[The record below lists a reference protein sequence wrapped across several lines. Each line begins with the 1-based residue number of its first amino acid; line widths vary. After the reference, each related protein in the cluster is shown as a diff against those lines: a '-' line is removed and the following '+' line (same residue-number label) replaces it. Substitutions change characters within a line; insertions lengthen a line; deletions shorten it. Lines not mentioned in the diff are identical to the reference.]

1 MENETLSI
9 FLEESQALISDLKRL
24 CMSLRGVDVPDDAQ
38 FACLNEL
45 TNKLNRLIGG
55 TASMGF
61 GMFTKVARKTSL
73 LAARSSISR
82 EISIK
87 QVVLN
92 LNALISV
99 CSMYYTSLEEIQELE
114 LRLDDVEK
122 RIDTCMKILD
132 IDQPLDIKEQED
144 VDDIMSLFRDV

>member
-1 MENETLSI
+1 MENATLTG
-9 FLEESQALISDLKRL
+9 FLEEAQALLADLKRL
-24 CMSLRGVDVPDDAQ
+24 GASLRGVDIPNEDEYAR
-38 FACLNEL
+38 FNEL

-61 GMFTKVARKTSL
+61 SMFTAVARKTSL
-73 LAARSSISR
+73 LTARSSISR
-82 EISIK
+82 ETPIREVI
-87 QVVLN
+87 LN

-99 CSMYYTSLEEIQELE
+99 CSMYYNSLEDIQELE

-122 RIDTCMKILD
+122 RIDICMKTLQIEKPMDL
-132 IDQPLDIKEQED
+132 KEQED

>member
-1 MENETLSI
+1 MENETLNI
-9 FLEESQALISDLKRL
+9 FLEESQTLIADLKRL
-24 CMSLRGVDVPDDAQ
+24 CISLRGVDVPDDAQ
-38 FACLNEL
+38 FARLNEI

-61 GMFTKVARKTSL
+61 NMFTKISRKTSL

-87 QVVLN
+87 EVILN

-99 CSMYYTSLEEIQELE
+99 CSMYYNSVEDIQELE

-122 RIDTCMKILD
+122 RIDICMQKLQ
-132 IDQPLDIKEQED
+132 IDKPLDLKEQND
-144 VDDIMSLFRDV
+144 VDDIMSLFRD

>member
-1 MENETLSI
+1 MENETLTG
-9 FLEESQALISDLKRL
+9 FLAEAQALIADLKRL
-24 CMSLRGVDVPDDAQ
+24 CISLRGVDIPNDDEYAR
-38 FACLNEL
+38 LNEI

-61 GMFTKVARKTSL
+61 GMFTKIARKTSL

-87 QVVLN
+87 EAILN

-99 CSMYYTSLEEIQELE
+99 CSMYYGSLEDIQELE
-114 LRLDDVEK
+114 LRLNDVEK
-122 RIDTCMKILD
+122 RIDVCMQTLKID
-132 IDQPLDIKEQED
+132 KPLDIKKQED
-144 VDDIMSLFRDV
+144 IDDIMSLFRD

>member
-1 MENETLSI
+1 MENETLKI
-9 FLEESQALISDLKRL
+9 FLEESQTLIADLKRL
-24 CMSLRGVDVPDDAQ
+24 CISLRGVDVPDDAQ
-38 FACLNEL
+38 FARLNEI

-61 GMFTKVARKTSL
+61 NMFTKIARKTSL

-87 QVVLN
+87 EVTLN

-99 CSMYYTSLEEIQELE
+99 CSMYYNSVEDIQELE

-122 RIDTCMKILD
+122 RIDICMQKLQ
-132 IDQPLDIKEQED
+132 IDKPLDLKEQND
-144 VDDIMSLFRDV
+144 VDDIMALFRD

>member
-1 MENETLSI
+1 MENETLSV
-9 FLEESQALISDLKRL
+9 FLEESQALIVDLKRL
-24 CMSLRGVDVPDDAQ
+24 CMSLRGVDIPNDAQ

-61 GMFTKVARKTSL
+61 GMFTSVARKTSL

-87 QVVLN
+87 EVMLN

-99 CSMYYTSLEEIQELE
+99 CSMYYNSLEEIQELE
-114 LRLDDVEK
+114 LRLGDVEK

-132 IDQPLDIKEQED
+132 IDQPIDIKEQED
-144 VDDIMSLFRDV
+144 VDDIMSLFRDA

>member
-1 MENETLSI
+1 MENETLKI
-9 FLEESQALISDLKRL
+9 FLEESQTLIADLKRL
-24 CMSLRGVDVPDDAQ
+24 CISLRGVDVPDDAQ
-38 FACLNEL
+38 FARLNEI

-61 GMFTKVARKTSL
+61 NMFTKIARKTSL

-87 QVVLN
+87 EVILN

-99 CSMYYTSLEEIQELE
+99 CSMYYNSVEDIQELE

-122 RIDTCMKILD
+122 RIDICMQKLQ
-132 IDQPLDIKEQED
+132 IDKPLDLKEQND
-144 VDDIMSLFRDV
+144 VDDIMALFRD

>member
-1 MENETLSI
+1 MENETLTG
-9 FLEESQALISDLKRL
+9 FLEEAQALLADLKRL
-24 CMSLRGVDVPDDAQ
+24 GASLRGVDIPNDDEYKR
-38 FACLNEL
+38 LNEL

-61 GMFTKVARKTSL
+61 SMFIPVARKVSL
-73 LAARSSISR
+73 LTARSSISR
-82 EISIK
+82 ETSIWE
-87 QVVLN
+87 VILN

-99 CSMYYTSLEEIQELE
+99 CSMYYGSLEDIQELE

-122 RIDTCMKILD
+122 RIDICMKTLQIEK
-132 IDQPLDIKEQED
+132 PMDIKEQGD